1 MVDAT
6 AHRESNRKHYQNSVK
21 TNMELMNIRRMNALA
36 YYYKKVQ
43 PFREKKQP
51 KPKKVNPLK
60 EKKQPKPKKVKP
72 FKENKQVKSKV
83 KDRLLSIEKKHV
95 YFFLNSMLKNL
106 LAI

>member
-1 MVDAT
+1 MVDAP
-6 AHRESNRKHYQNSVK
+6 AHRESNRKHYKNSVK

-43 PFREKKQP
+43 PFRG
-51 KPKKVNPLK
+51 

-72 FKENKQVKSKV
+72 FRGENKQVKSKV
-83 KDRLLSIEKKHV
+83 KDRLLSIEKNHV
-95 YFFLNSMLKNL
+95 YLFLNSMLKNL